1 MRGVLS
7 LLLLGLFAFPAF
19 ASNSQREQSLMC
31 TIAEL
36 QGSPGKPERIRIDC
50 GSRHGIAPAAHG
62 NLFART
68 QDGGVVIAGRVEVET
83 VSEQE
88 SWVRAEAGS
97 RLAGISDTGM
107 VELSVLLPANIYH
120 GLLFDLYVNGIVFL
134 DNSRQPI
141 VTLEQ
146 VLSATDDGI
155 ENRALAAMVVA
166 GHEVVEFTRDM
177 KQQVSHG
184 KWAGKTLTPIL
195 EQSAPEDYRVFLR
208 FVRDYP
214 GKYIGKQWKI
224 SETYATWLINDAPL
238 SNAETLD
245 EIQAL
250 DGKPGFAARVAG
262 LKESDAATLFGMLR
276 DDINALTPQQYDS
289 GAHKLG
295 LLERMLAA
303 RNAPSALLFAL
314 VENARAHLWLLDS
327 NGYPNAAAAY
337 RRAADLYARVPV
349 AQEPDAAL
357 DRIVCLNNEANA
369 YSRMNQPDE
378 VLKRV
383 AEVRAEV
390 ARLRL
395 SPPNDQ
401 IAAHALLSEAY
412 AVGLGADIANA
423 RGDYRKVVAELL
435 PMLERYASVGAP
447 GFRQKEI
454 DLIRR
459 IGKAQQKL
467 GETEAAAALLE
478 RAATRAAELGDAL
491 KQTEIAWE
499 IGDLHYGASR
509 YTEALADY
517 QRTARLAQE
526 VQDDGWQAKALAAAG
541 QTFWVLGN
549 PQQAL
554 AMHGQAMKLR
564 EKSADQNGLAW
575 QLLQVGKI
583 RVEQGER
590 EQARR
595 DLERALALYVKLDKQ
610 SEQAEV
616 HLELGKLFVA
626 MKQPTDAGQHYAG
639 ARAIYQ
645 SLKMQPDEAW
655 ALLGAA
661 SVSDLQRDFAG
672 AAISAEQSAIIADRI
687 GNRELRVVSRINR
700 AIWLRDLGRDKE
712 AHTLLDEA
720 QAAAGDDNGL
730 RLLALLALAGQQQNE
745 GDLANA
751 AKTTDVALKL
761 SEDSKDVARRMRVL
775 LVRAGIL
782 EAQGEYEESVQ
793 AYEHIIRIAGESGNL
808 PVQAQ
813 AMQSKGWQLAQLGQ
827 LTGARQQAEASLEIA
842 RRISDPVLQAWAMST
857 LAEVAMHLGDVQEEL
872 KQYDAAIPLMHQA
885 DNHFGEAAMIF
896 NRALVLVRLRDFDE
910 ALKRIDEAEKLV
922 GNDINFDFRLHV
934 ATARGEVLAQLER
947 YDEADKVF
955 REALRQAEKSL
966 PRMVPELLSA
976 RGKMLAKHGDYAQAL
991 PVLETAVKV
1000 EQQHNRNAFTA
1011 LSELGV
1017 AQARA
1022 HRPEAETTLRH
1033 AIERAER
1040 AGGALPWEA
1049 LYQLG
1054 VIEADAGR
1062 VGDALKSLERAAR
1075 EIEKG
1080 EVVLQSEVAKTRYW
1094 GDKAGIYTLLVRLLL
1109 GQDKVGDA
1117 LRYVE
1122 RAKAAELQDLRRNSG
1137 GREGDLALELEI
1149 AESRFDR
1156 ELRSEQEKAHPD
1168 AAKMQHLDDLLADVR
1183 RRRADYID
1191 KLDRELTQA
1200 GGNGRDVYSI
1210 RPLELEKLQQYIPA
1224 ETLVLSPMALD
1235 DKLVVFAI
1243 TRDAITHFEA
1253 AVSHSE
1259 LDRLVRSMLDGV
1271 STAAAARRGTEM
1283 AAERGAVRK
1292 AAAGVAETANGE
1304 LLRETSVRL
1313 YDLLIRPAFR
1323 RFGAPKVLVVS
1334 ASGGLRYLPFAAL
1347 HDGKSWLMEQTALIE
1362 VTALDQQKFAGESA
1376 TGKATVL
1383 ALVDPDGSLPG
1394 ARREVNEVKGVIGK
1408 MRILDGADATL
1419 AAFRSE
1425 IRAPGYDIVHLATH
1439 GRLDGEHPEQSH
1451 ILLSGQSLYY
1461 KDIPGLRF
1469 ARTRLVVLSA
1479 CDTAA
1484 RGSGVEITGLAYQFE
1499 RTNVRSVVATL
1510 WPVDDAATARLM
1522 GEFYRNLDRGLGYV
1536 EALATAQRALAAD
1549 SRYRHPYYWAP
1560 FILIGAP

>member
-1 MRGVLS
+1 MRLLIS
-7 LLLLGLFAFPAF
+7 LLCLVCLVPSAHA
-19 ASNSQREQSLMC
+19 ADTRVEQSLMC

-36 QGSPGKPERIRIDC
+36 QGPHDNPERIRMNC
-50 GSRHGIAPAAHG
+50 GSRHGILKGAHG
-62 NLFART
+62 NLYAR
-68 QDGGVVIAGRVEVET
+68 QADGGIAISGRVEVES
-83 VSEQE
+83 VNEQD
-88 SWVRAEAGS
+88 SWLRAEAGS
-97 RLAGISDTGM
+97 SLAGITDAGV

-120 GLLFDLYVNGIVFL
+120 GLLFDLYVNGIVLL
-134 DNSRQPI
+134 DNYREPL

-155 ENRALAAMVVA
+155 ENQALAAMVVA
-166 GHEVVEFTRDM
+166 GHEVVEFTAEM

-195 EQSAPEDYRVFLR
+195 EQSTPEDYRAFLR

-224 SETYATWLINDAPL
+224 SETYSTWLINDAPL
-238 SNAETLD
+238 SNADTLD
-245 EIQAL
+245 EIVAL
-250 DGKPGFAARVAG
+250 NGKPGFAERVAG
-262 LKESDAATLFGMLR
+262 LQESDAATLLAKLC
-276 DDINALTPQQYDS
+276 DDINALTPKQYAI
-289 GAHKLG
+289 GEQKLAVMEH
-295 LLERMLAA
+295 LLAVRV
-303 RNAPSALLFAL
+303 NPSALLRAL
-314 VENARAHLWLLDS
+314 VENARAHLWMLDRS
-327 NGYPNAAAAY
+327 KYGDAAAAY
-337 RRAADLYARVPV
+337 RRAAEFYAKVPV
-349 AQEPDAAL
+349 AQEHNAAL
-357 DRIVCLNNEANA
+357 DRIICMNNEANA
-369 YSRMNQPDE
+369 YSRMGQPDE

-383 AEVRAEV
+383 AEVRVEV
-390 ARLRL
+390 AALRQ

-412 AVGLGADIANA
+412 AIGLGADIANA

-435 PMLERYASVGAP
+435 PLLDRYAAVGAA

-459 IGKAQQKL
+459 IAKAQQML
-467 GETEAAAALLE
+467 GETEAAALLLQ
-478 RAATRAAELGDAL
+478 RAAIRAQELNNVL

-499 IGDLHYGASR
+499 TGELHYGASR
-509 YTEALADY
+509 FPEALADY
-517 QRTARLAQE
+517 QRAAGLAQE
-526 VQDDGWQAKALAAAG
+526 LHDTAWEAKALAAAG
-541 QTFWVLGN
+541 QTYWVMGN

-554 AMHGQAMKLR
+554 ALHEQAMQLR
-564 EKSADQNGLAW
+564 VASGDENGLAW
-575 QLLQVGKI
+575 ELLQSGKI

-590 EQARR
+590 QQARH
-595 DLERALALYVKLDKQ
+595 DLERALALYTKRDNK

-626 MKQPTDAGQHYAG
+626 MKQPAEAGQHYAEAG
-639 ARAIYQ
+639 ALYQ
-645 SLKMQPDEAW
+645 SLKMQPDWAW

-661 SVSDLQRDFAG
+661 SVSDQQRDFAG
-672 AAISAEQSAIIADRI
+672 AVKFAEQAAAIADGI
-687 GNRELRVVSRINR
+687 GNRELRVVSRTNR
-700 AIWLRDLGRDKE
+700 ATWLHNLGRDKE
-712 AHTLLDEA
+712 THPLLDEA
-720 QAAAGDDNGL
+720 LAAAGDDGGL
-730 RLLALLALAGQQQNE
+730 RLLALLALSGQQQSE
-745 GDLANA
+745 GDLAGA
-751 AKTTDVALKL
+751 DKTIGEALQL
-761 SEDSKDVARRMRVL
+761 SEDSKDVTRRMQVL
-775 LVRAGIL
+775 LARAGIL
-782 EAQGEYEESVQ
+782 ASQGEYDASIQ
-793 AYEHIIRIAGESGNL
+793 SYEQVVRLAAESGNL
-808 PVQAQ
+808 PLQAE
-813 AMQSKGWQLAQLGQ
+813 ALQSKGWQLALLGQ
-827 LTGARQQAEASLEIA
+827 LTEAKQQAQASLEIA
-842 RRISDPVLQAWAMST
+842 RRISDPVLQAWAMNT
-857 LAEVAMHLGDVQEEL
+857 LAEIAMHLGDVKEEL
-872 KQYDAAIPLMHQA
+872 KEYDAAIPLMHQA
-885 DNHFGEAAMIF
+885 ENHYGEAALIF
-896 NRALVLVRLRDFDE
+896 NRAQVLVRLRDFDE
-910 ALKRIDEAEKLV
+910 ALKRIDEAEKVV
-922 GNDINFDFRLHV
+922 GNDSNFDFRLHV
-934 ATARGEVLAQLER
+934 AAARGEVLAQLAR
-947 YDEADKVF
+947 YEEADQVF
-955 REALRQAEKSL
+955 QDALRQAASSL
-966 PRMVPELLSA
+966 PRLVPELLSA

-991 PVLETAVKV
+991 PVLEDAVHV
-1000 EQQHNRNAFTA
+1000 EEKRNRGAFVA
-1011 LSELGV
+1011 LSELGI
-1017 AQARA
+1017 AQSRA
-1022 HRPEAETTLRH
+1022 HRPEAEATLRL

-1040 AGGALPWEA
+1040 AGGAVSWEA

-1122 RAKAAELQDLRRNSG
+1122 RAKAAELEDLRRNAG

-1149 AESRFDR
+1149 AESRFDK

-1168 AAKMQHLDDLLADVR
+1168 AAKMQHLDELLADVR
-1183 RRRADYID
+1183 RRRAEYID
-1191 KLDRELTQA
+1191 KLDREMAQG

-1235 DKLVVFAI
+1235 EKLVVFAI
-1243 TRDAITHFEA
+1243 THDAITHFEV
-1253 AVSHSE
+1253 AVNNSE

-1283 AAERGAVRK
+1283 AAQRGAVRK
-1292 AAAGVAETANGE
+1292 AAPGAAVTASGDA
-1304 LLRETSVRL
+1304 LREASVRL
-1313 YDLLIRPAFR
+1313 YDLLIRPAFQ

-1362 VTALDQQKFAGESA
+1362 VTALDQQKFASEPA
-1376 TGKATVL
+1376 AGKASVL

-1394 ARREVNEVKGVIGK
+1394 ARREVNEVKGVVSK
-1408 MRILDGADATL
+1408 MRILGGTDATL

-1522 GEFYRNLDRGLGYV
+1522 GEFYRNLDHGMGYV
-1536 EALATAQRALAAD
+1536 VALATAQRALAAD

-1560 FILIGAP
+1560 FVLIGAP